1 MMKPVFAITGR
12 LLAGNIV
19 SYIITAAIVI
29 FAVSSGDIVISNG
42 NYTWLLALL
51 SPFFFV
57 FHDFMKLIHIGACK
71 KDYFISSLLSYGILA
86 SLISLLNAL
95 IHTVID
101 PLYGTK
107 SVINLMDVC
116 GWTDNGIIIAFLQQ
130 AFFLMLVMTFLH
142 VLLSMQTKWY
152 GWLTDIMLIA
162 VICIFTPFAPLRSLL
177 AGFFRIIMINS
188 NALMQIFVSVFL
200 TILLSLTGVLI
211 LKKRTL

>member
-1 MMKPVFAITGR
+1 MKQVFAITGR

-19 SYIITAAIVI
+19 SYIITAVIVI
-29 FAVSSGDIVISNG
+29 SAVSSGDIVISNG
-42 NYTWLLALL
+42 NYTWLPALL

-57 FHDFMKLIHIGACK
+57 FRDFRKLINIGACK
-71 KDYFISSLLSYGILA
+71 KDYFISSFLSYGILA
-86 SLISLLNAL
+86 LSISLANTL

-116 GWTDNGIIIAFLQQ
+116 GWTDNGIIIAFIQQ
-130 AFFLMLVMTFLH
+130 ACFLMLVMTFLH

-152 GWLTDIMLIA
+152 GWLTDILLIA

-177 AGFFRIIMINS
+177 AGFFRIIMMNS
-188 NALMQIFVSVFL
+188 NALQQVFASVFL
-200 TILLSLTGVLI
+200 TALLSLSGVLI

>member
-1 MMKPVFAITGR
+1 MKQVFAITGR

-19 SYIITAAIVI
+19 SYIITAVIVI
-29 FAVSSGDIVISNG
+29 SAVSSGDIVISNG

-57 FHDFMKLIHIGACK
+57 FRDFRKLINIGACK

-86 SLISLLNAL
+86 LSISLANTL

-116 GWTDNGIIIAFLQQ
+116 GWTDNGIIIAFIQHAGKLSEYS
-130 AFFLMLVMTFLH
+130 ALVKFISHMERKEH
-142 VLLSMQTKWY
+142 ITKRNRVAKSIY
-152 GWLTDIMLIA
+152 AGNRGNDYDI
-162 VICIFTPFAPLRSLL
+162 APLHK
-177 AGFFRIIMINS
+177 GE
-188 NALMQIFVSVFL
+188 
-200 TILLSLTGVLI
+200 
-211 LKKRTL
+211 